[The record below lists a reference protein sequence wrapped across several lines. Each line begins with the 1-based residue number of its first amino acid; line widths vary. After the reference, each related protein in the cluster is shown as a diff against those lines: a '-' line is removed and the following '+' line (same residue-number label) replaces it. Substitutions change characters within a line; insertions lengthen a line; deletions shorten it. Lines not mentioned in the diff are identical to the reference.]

1 MSAGIDSDDVP
12 ISAGSDSDDDFD
24 LDFSRFAVPDKKEKP
39 PEIPISTD
47 SPGKSTERPPPLP
60 PRDVSAVT
68 HTMPSQS
75 LQESSSQSF
84 DHIAPAYL
92 TGVTGNLCS
101 RTRSPLKHKME
112 LLPLPLSSE
121 TACLAEND
129 LFDRSVSRMTSPS
142 ASCYPLRRSCGTS
155 SPSSLSLREVKV
167 ELNRFKA
174 IWEQIKSLLV
184 SVDRLEMKVGFCF

>member
-12 ISAGSDSDDDFD
+12 MSAGSDSDDDFY

-39 PEIPISTD
+39 PKIPISTD

-60 PRDVSAVT
+60 PRDVSALT

-75 LQESSSQSF
+75 LQESSST
-84 DHIAPAYL
+84 APP
-92 TGVTGNLCS
+92 S
-101 RTRSPLKHKME
+101 PPSPLM
-112 LLPLPLSSE
+112 
-121 TACLAEND
+121 
-129 LFDRSVSRMTSPS
+129 
-142 ASCYPLRRSCGTS
+142 RRSRGMS